1 MQPFSDHGPAR
12 VPAFRRKDRVWARLR
27 YRWPVVGLVLLCLV
41 GITVP
46 ASVHIAADDYQAQIE
61 QRQQQRAQIDTR
73 IAQLQAQIAQLL
85 TQEGQLRAA
94 IAQLDRQITAQ
105 QQRVAGQQT
114 HLDQVTAHLQAEET
128 KLQQTKARLA
138 QDKLALSRQVVAIY
152 KSGENSALNNLLS
165 AGNFN
170 QFWQRLI
177 DLHRVAANEGNI
189 VALVKSEEES
199 VQSSVNQ
206 IAADK
211 QQQATILGQL
221 QAEAAQLQQ
230 QYADRQAAEAQL
242 RWVIAQSEQQ
252 VALAE
257 QSRREVDAQIAAL
270 QAAQEEARRRAGGG
284 SGQFLWPERGSISQ
298 GFGCTDYPF
307 EAYAPD
313 CPYPHRWHSGL
324 DIAAAWGTEIHAAD
338 AGVAYTYYTG
348 YGFGVYVIM
357 VHGNG
362 WSTIYG
368 HMSSIVVGN
377 GATVGRGQLIGYEG
391 STGNSSGPHLHF
403 EIRRNNVP
411 QDPMQHLG

>member
-189 VALVKSEEES
+189 VALVKSE
-199 VQSSVNQ
+199 
-206 IAADK
+206 
-211 QQQATILGQL
+211 
-221 QAEAAQLQQ
+221 
-230 QYADRQAAEAQL
+230 
-242 RWVIAQSEQQ
+242 
-252 VALAE
+252 
-257 QSRREVDAQIAAL
+257 
-270 QAAQEEARRRAGGG
+270 
-284 SGQFLWPERGSISQ
+284 
-298 GFGCTDYPF
+298 
-307 EAYAPD
+307 
-313 CPYPHRWHSGL
+313 
-324 DIAAAWGTEIHAAD
+324 
-338 AGVAYTYYTG
+338 
-348 YGFGVYVIM
+348 
-357 VHGNG
+357 
-362 WSTIYG
+362 
-368 HMSSIVVGN
+368 
-377 GATVGRGQLIGYEG
+377 
-391 STGNSSGPHLHF
+391 
-403 EIRRNNVP
+403 
-411 QDPMQHLG
+411 